1 MKLSLHQI
9 NQAKENLAMIIISYE
24 QLLSE
29 YFLR

>member
-9 NQAKENLAMIIISYE
+9 NQVKEKLEMIIISYE